1 MAKKPKLSHWD
12 KLRQRMNYPWT
23 KWADGKKHT
32 IRPGKD
38 FKVTP
43 RHMASAIYSYCRRNK
58 RKATVSLMDGVVTF
72 LIE

>member
-1 MAKKPKLSHWD
+1 MAKKPKQSHWD
-12 KLRQRMNYPWT
+12 KLRSRVFYPWN

-43 RHMASAIYSYCRRNK
+43 RHMASAIYSYARRK
-58 RKATVSLMDGVVTF
+58 ERKATVSLVGGTVTF